1 MAKKSIEIGGK
12 LTIGDEKE
20 TFNTLKMTLRNEKGE
35 QIDVISAEGL
45 NLKKGDS
52 YDFKFNKALPL
63 TIGKVNNFTIDFK
76 LNDKENSVTKSI
88 RNLSFE
94 PVKRVVVEEFTGQS
108 CVNCPLGIR
117 GMENLENYYG
127 DLIIPMA
134 LHNYTGDEL
143 GAGSSAY
150 SSFLGLGAAPSAI
163 VQRSGEITYPI
174 TQYTDANNNVRYSF
188 VPNET
193 SKEKT
198 TWFTEV
204 QKEFAKPAQA
214 EVTATATLAKS
225 GKSYTVPVN
234 VKYALNADRQN
245 LKLFAVI
252 LENGLLGYQS
262 NGFSAISD
270 ETLGEWGQG
279 GKYGIPSVS
288 SYIFDYVV
296 RGTYGETF
304 TGTPDLFPTTIEAGK
319 NYTTNLTIPVPAE
332 VRKAENTEIVLM
344 LFDGN
349 TDRLINTY
357 KAKLDTTNGIE
368 GTEVANHAITV
379 TAANGIISVATDL
392 TANVQVYSTDGR
404 LMGSANG
411 QGIINLN
418 APAHKGIAIV
428 RVNTNKGVVVKKILL

>member
-1 MAKKSIEIGGK
+1 M
-12 LTIGDEKE
+12 
-20 TFNTLKMTLRNEKGE
+20 
-35 QIDVISAEGL
+35 
-45 NLKKGDS
+45 
-52 YDFKFNKALPL
+52 
-63 TIGKVNNFTIDFK
+63 
-76 LNDKENSVTKSI
+76 
-88 RNLSFE
+88 
-94 PVKRVVVEEFTGQS
+94 
-108 CVNCPLGIR
+108 
-117 GMENLENYYG
+117 
-127 DLIIPMA
+127 
-134 LHNYTGDEL
+134 
-143 GAGSSAY
+143 
-150 SSFLGLGAAPSAI
+150 
-163 VQRSGEITYPI
+163 
-174 TQYTDANNNVRYSF
+174 
-188 VPNET
+188 
-193 SKEKT
+193 
-198 TWFTEV
+198 
-204 QKEFAKPAQA
+204 
-214 EVTATATLAKS
+214 
-225 GKSYTVPVN
+225 
-234 VKYALNADRQN
+234 
-245 LKLFAVI
+245 
-252 LENGLLGYQS
+252 GYQS

-319 NYTTNLTIPVPAE
+319 DYTTKLTIPVPAE